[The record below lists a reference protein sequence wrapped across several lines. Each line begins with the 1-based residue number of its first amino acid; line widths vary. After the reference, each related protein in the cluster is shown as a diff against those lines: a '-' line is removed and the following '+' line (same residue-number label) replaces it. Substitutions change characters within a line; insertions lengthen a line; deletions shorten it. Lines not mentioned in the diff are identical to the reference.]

1 MQISAKTAEPV
12 IQAEGLCK
20 SYPSGDDRV
29 HPLRGVGITLYPGQ
43 FVAIMG
49 PSGSGKSTLMH
60 ILGCLERPDSGSY
73 FLNGRDTAGLDDR
86 ALSLIRACRIGFIF
100 QAYNLIAQCTLM
112 ENIAMPFMYHTN
124 PPDNIRDR
132 VLTALDQVGLSK
144 RITHRPSQLSGGE
157 MQRAAI
163 ARALVIDPLIV
174 LADEPTGNL
183 DADNTFEILKIFRR
197 INEKGTSLIVV
208 THENEV
214 ARAADEV
221 LHIHNGSINDSP

>member
-1 MQISAKTAEPV
+1 MTTKTSEPI
-12 IQAEGLCK
+12 IQAYGLFK
-20 SYPSGDDRV
+20 SYPSGDDHV
-29 HPLRGVGITLYPGQ
+29 YPLRGVDITLYPGQ

-73 FLNGRDTAGLDDR
+73 YLNGRDTAGLDDR
-86 ALSLIRACRIGFIF
+86 ALSLIRACQIGFIF

-112 ENIAMPFMYHTN
+112 ENIAMPFMYHSN
-124 PPDNIRDR
+124 PPDNIRER
-132 VLTALDQVGLSK
+132 VLASLDQVGLSK
-144 RITHRPSQLSGGE
+144 RITHRPNQLSGGE
-157 MQRAAI
+157 IQRAAI

-183 DADNTFEILKIFRR
+183 DSDNTREILKIFRQ

-214 ARAADEV
+214 ARAADQI
-221 LHIHNGSINDSP
+221 LHIHNGLIDEPS

>member
-1 MQISAKTAEPV
+1 MHRTETTNSPL
-12 IQAEGLCK
+12 IQAKDLHK

-29 HPLRGVGITLYPGQ
+29 YPLRGVDITLYPDQ

-73 FLNGRDTAGLDDR
+73 FLNGRDTAGLDDK

-100 QAYNLIAQCTLM
+100 QAFNLIPQCTLM
-112 ENIAMPFMYHTN
+112 ENIAMPFMYHTH
-124 PPDNIRDR
+124 PPDNIRER
-132 VLTALDQVGLSK
+132 VLAALDQVGLSK
-144 RITHRPSQLSGGE
+144 RITHRPNQLSGGE

-183 DADNTFEILKIFRR
+183 DADNTREVLKIFRR

-208 THENEV
+208 THEDDV
-214 ARAADEV
+214 ARAADQV
-221 LHIHNGSINDSP
+221 LHIHNGFIDE